1 MKSYPKDYC
10 MDLVVLDDRKGRT
23 KTHLRLFNSKHQ
35 MSSQITKAAK
45 KKLLMKQVERI
56 HAFKKSP

>member
-1 MKSYPKDYC
+1 MRSYPKDYC

-23 KTHLRLFNSKHQ
+23 KTPLRLQQQTPNELTDNK
-35 MSSQITKAAK
+35 SSK
-45 KKLLMKQVERI
+45 KKLLMKEVERI